1 LALAEKLAKVA
12 RAFTE
17 VTVML
22 NRHKRGSLR
31 NRRGAAAAE
40 LALLLPFL
48 AFLFVITLDFGRIF
62 YYTLT
67 IENAA
72 RNGALWACDPYAPGQ
87 SYSSLQDAVRADAS
101 NIQPPIED
109 CHIISST
116 GKDANGNAVV
126 LVTINYDFT
135 LISNYPGIPNP
146 YSISRTVEMRQEA
159 TTPTNF
165 PVGTPGGP

>member
-1 LALAEKLAKVA
+1 
-12 RAFTE
+12 
-17 VTVML
+17 ML
-22 NRHKRGSLR
+22 NRHKHGCPRDC
-31 NRRGAAAAE
+31 RGAAAAE

-48 AFLFVITLDFGRIF
+48 GFLFVITLDFGRIF

-87 SYSSLQDAVRADAS
+87 SYSSLQNAVQADAS
-101 NIQPPIED
+101 NIQPPIQNSN
-109 CHIISST
+109 ISSST
-116 GKDANGNAVV
+116 GTDANGNAVV
-126 LVTINYDFT
+126 SVTVTYDFT

-146 YSISRTVEMRQEA
+146 YTISRTVEMRQEA

-165 PVGTPGGP
+165 PVVSQGGP